1 MREPAGGQAGG
12 RHWQDCLGGGTLESG
27 KEGGRPKK
35 KGQSL
40 DPHLLWPV
48 RERCV
53 SLPTQAASSLRIIDA
68 EKQKQKTSKQTKPQS
83 KQNHKCVCGAPVM
96 CFCPILIIGDNGPLF
111 PGEPSPWPGRFPL
124 QSLTAAASNFLD
136 LFSPPRSPPL
146 SRPGLLITE
155 EVKPLW
161 GPLGFS
167 VVPLPHLVSP
177 CPSCHHGSWPASF
190 LLSTS
195 SSPALDPSLP
205 AALWTSSIEHSLSLP
220 HLQLLLS
227 SFHSPLTLG
236 KKNSLFPVSFSSY

>member
-27 KEGGRPKK
+27 KEGGRLKK
-35 KGQSL
+35 KRQSL

-96 CFCPILIIGDNGPLF
+96 CFCPILIIGDNGPVF

-177 CPSCHHGSWPASF
+177 SSLLSPWKLASF
-190 LLSTS
+190 LSAQHQLFPCSGSQPPCCPVDFIHRTFPLSPTSSTS
-195 SSPALDPSLP
+195 S
-205 AALWTSSIEHSLSLP
+205 
-220 HLQLLLS
+220 LLFPLS
-227 SFHSPLTLG
+227 SYLR
-236 KKNSLFPVSFSSY
+236 KKKFPFPCILL